1 MIGCRPPSKGV
12 GMLIHAMPDLP
23 REGVTW
29 LVVPANDVE
38 FLSRRRR
45 ELMAFPAAASQ
56 MEAAGRAEARH
67 RFTCDTVALAC
78 LCGHQGFPHRV
89 ERLAAAP

>member
-12 GMLIHAMPDLP
+12 GMLIHAMPDLT

-38 FLSRRRR
+38 FLGRRRR

-67 RFTCDTVALAC
+67 RFTCDAVALAC
-78 LCGHQGFPHRV
+78 LCGHQEFPQSV